1 MSAMSAIYLQ
11 FTETSVVLKSEL
23 QYTAEYWIHLRV
35 TTHPTHPG
43 SQEKMRLRC
52 VIHDL
57 ALEFD

>member
-1 MSAMSAIYLQ
+1 MSALSAMSAIYLQ
-11 FTETSVVLKSEL
+11 FTEPSVVLKSEL
-23 QYTAEYWIHLRV
+23 QYTAELRV

-57 ALEFD
+57 ALGFD